1 MYKFQN
7 DIKLLQSV
15 QNRHIYYRTDLNL
28 PTVTWDE
35 VFVLLDD
42 DVKNGKKYGQ
52 KRFKLG
58 GYKIRQAHRIKA
70 VREALEDLLE
80 VLHES
85 PLAEE
90 VGSDHQIYMSLTT
103 DPSAYGGQ
111 HVDMEN
117 VIFWQLQGYSR
128 WQIYDKTNSEIE
140 FDKVIGPG
148 DILYCPNG
156 RMHNVIAYSPRFGV
170 SLGFGELRKRL

>member
-1 MYKFQN
+1 MYDFKN
-7 DIKLLQSV
+7 DIKLLQNI
-15 QNRHIYYRTDLNL
+15 QNRHIDHRTDLNM
-28 PTVTWDE
+28 PEVTWDE
-35 VFVLLDD
+35 VFMLLDD
-42 DVKNGKKYGQ
+42 DVKNGRKHGQ
-52 KRFKLG
+52 KRFKFG

-70 VREALEDLLE
+70 VREALENLLE

-90 VGSDHQIYMSLTT
+90 EGSDHQIYMSLTT
-103 DPSAYGGQ
+103 DPSAYGGP
-111 HVDMEN
+111 HVDYEN

-148 DILYCPNG
+148 DVLYCPNG
-156 RMHNVIAYSPRFGV
+156 RMHNVIASSPRFGV
-170 SLGFGELRKRL
+170 SLGFGELRERL

>member
-7 DIKLLQSV
+7 DIKLLQSI
-15 QNRHIYYRTDLNL
+15 QNRHIYHRTDLNL
-28 PTVTWDE
+28 PEVTWDE

-42 DVKNGKKYGQ
+42 DVKNGRKHGQ
-52 KRFKLG
+52 KRFKFG

-90 VGSDHQIYMSLTT
+90 EGSDHQIYMSLTT
-103 DPSAYGGQ
+103 DPSAYGGP
-111 HVDMEN
+111 HIDYEN

-156 RMHNVIAYSPRFGV
+156 RMHNVIASSPRFGV
-170 SLGFGELRKRL
+170 SLGFGELRERL